1 MNKLDT
7 KRIARALESIAK
19 SLNIIA
25 EDTKVNRELRQEQV
39 KMFNELEEKINDLI
53 EDPFSLN
60 KVSDRKVYEDAK
72 KGKEK
77 SKEDAL

>member
-1 MNKLDT
+1 MNEFDV

-72 KGKEK
+72 KDKEK